1 MDNIIIDLDSIDDL
15 HGLNQLVKGL
25 KRKAVKIAIV
35 SELTR
40 KEMLEI
46 LSTDNILDFID
57 FTVSIDDFTMEESN
71 IYDLA
76 LRKLEKAYE
85 DIILFTSN
93 RDLVES
99 YSSSDLKTASFRRD
113 DIDSD
118 IVVNDIRDMKFCFDQ
133 DKNLNGVYKIR
144 AKSKEFLKNIFF
156 IDPSFMKENMDN
168 FDIYSYYLDNQIKA
182 AILVEDKNIIRE
194 KFDDENILNLLKDK
208 YKDTDIDE
216 IG

>member
-1 MDNIIIDLDSIDDL
+1 MDTIIIDLDSVDDL

-25 KRKAVKIAIV
+25 KRKAVKIALI

-46 LSTDNILDFID
+46 LSTDNLLDFID

-71 IYDLA
+71 VYDVA

-85 DIILFTSN
+85 DIILFTSK

-156 IDPSFMKENMDN
+156 IDSSFMKENMDN
-168 FDIYSYYLDNQIKA
+168 FDIYSYYLDNQIQA

-208 YKDTDIDE
+208 YKDTDIYE